1 MKTAAGLRII
11 YLLYQARR
19 QVKASMQGHIEVTGI
34 ILKQSPVGEY
44 DRHISLLTKER
55 GKISAF
61 ARGARKPGSR
71 LAAAA
76 APFSFGSFKLYEGKS
91 SYTLVEA
98 DIQNYFEELRTDYV
112 GACYG
117 MYFVEVTDYYTR
129 ENNDEREMM
138 KLLYQSLR
146 ALSVPAL
153 PKPLVRCIFECRAIA
168 VNGEFP
174 GPPQDE
180 ALEASTVYTLQYIAA
195 SSIEKLYTFTV
206 TDKVL
211 EQLKDVSAEYMKR
224 FVGRDFKSLEVLK
237 TLC

>member
-1 MKTAAGLRII
+1 
-11 YLLYQARR
+11 
-19 QVKASMQGHIEVTGI
+19 MQEHIEVTGI

-61 ARGARKPGSR
+61 ARGARKSGNR

-76 APFSFGSFKLYEGKS
+76 MPFSFGSFKLYEGKS

-98 DIQNYFEELRTDYV
+98 DIRNYFEELHSDYI

-117 MYFVEVTDYYTR
+117 MYFVEVTDYFTR

-153 PKPLVRCIFECRAIA
+153 QNELVRCIFECKSI
-168 VNGEFP
+168 VINGEFP
-174 GPPQDE
+174 GPPKNVNLE
-180 ALEASTVYTLQYIAA
+180 ESTLYALHYIAA

-206 TDKVL
+206 TDAVL
-211 EQLKDVSAEYMKR
+211 AQLKDISAGYMKH